1 MRQKNYEGS
10 KIILFARFYRPH
22 LRLFLFV
29 LSCALLMAGIDLVY
43 PLAMRYALNELLPNT
58 MYNFFFALIGGL
70 IVMYIVRSILSYIV
84 TYWGHGLGARIETD
98 MRSAIF
104 GHLQQLS
111 FRFYD
116 NNRTGQLMSR
126 VTSDLTDVTEL
137 AHHGPEDLLISFVTI
152 VGAIVILWGINWQL
166 ALILMILVPITLLYT
181 IAQRR
186 RLERVSRR
194 VKEKMAGINT
204 DIESSISGVRV
215 SKAFTNEDYE
225 IEKFGRGNQRYL
237 GARREFFR
245 AVGVFHSGMEFFVN
259 IFGVAIIGVGGLFIM
274 GGSMNTVDVLTFSLY
289 VATFLQ
295 PIRRLAAFVEQ
306 FSSGMAGFVRFT
318 EIMRL
323 KPEIEDAPGAVE
335 IGRAKG
341 DISFRDVTFSYDG
354 RDKVLAHLDL
364 EIRAGETVA
373 VVGPSGGG
381 KTTLCHLIP
390 RFYET
395 QSGTI
400 ALDGRDIKAI
410 TLESLR
416 KNIGSVSQDVFLF
429 SGTIRE
435 NIRYGRIDASD
446 EEIIEAA
453 RRAEIYDAILEMPDG
468 LDTQV
473 GERGIRLSGGQ
484 KQRISIARIFLKNPP
499 ILILDEATSA
509 LDSVTEQKI
518 QESFELL
525 SQGRTTLIIAHR
537 LSTIKRADEIIYIDE
552 QGIRERGSHEALL
565 AQDGEYAKLYRT
577 QYGVE

>member
-1 MRQKNYEGS
+1 MQPKHYDGS
-10 KIILFARFYRPH
+10 KIALFARFYRPH
-22 LRLFLFV
+22 LRLFILVLF
-29 LSCALLMAGIDLVY
+29 CALVMAAIDLIY

-58 MYNFFFALIGGL
+58 MYSFFFALIAGL
-70 IVMYIVRSILSYIV
+70 VGMYIIRSILSFIV
-84 TYWGHGLGARIETD
+84 TYLGHGLGARIETD

-104 GHLQQLS
+104 SHLQKLS

-126 VTSDLTDVTEL
+126 VTTDLTEVTEL

-152 VGAIVILWGINWQL
+152 VGAIIILWGINWQL
-166 ALILMILVPITLLYT
+166 ALILLILVPITLLC
-181 IAQRR
+181 IILQRQ
-186 RLERVSRR
+186 RLERVSRG

-204 DIESSISGVRV
+204 EIESSISGARV
-215 SKAFTNEDYE
+215 SKAFTNEAYE
-225 IEKFGRGNQRYL
+225 IEKFGRGNLRFL
-237 GARREFFR
+237 GARREFYKS
-245 AVGVFHSGMEFFVN
+245 VGIFHSGMEFFIN
-259 IFGVAIIGVGGLFIM
+259 IFGVAIIGVGGYFIM
-274 GGSMNTVDVLTFSLY
+274 RGNMNTVDVLTFSLY

-295 PIRRLAAFVEQ
+295 PIRRLTMFVEQ
-306 FSSGMAGFVRFT
+306 FASGMAGFVRFV

-323 KPEIEDAPGAVE
+323 KPEIEDAPDAQE
-335 IGRAKG
+335 IGRVKG
-341 DISFRDVTFSYDG
+341 DISFQDVTFSYND

-364 EIRAGETVA
+364 EIRAGETIA

-395 QSGTI
+395 QSGII
-400 ALDGRDIKAI
+400 ALDGIDIKKV

-416 KNIGSVSQDVFLF
+416 KNIGIVSQDVFLF

-446 EEIIEAA
+446 EEIIRAA
-453 RRAEIYDAILEMPDG
+453 RQAEIYDAILEMPDG

-473 GERGIRLSGGQ
+473 GERGTRLSGGQ
-484 KQRISIARIFLKNPP
+484 KQRVSIARIFLKNPP

-518 QESFELL
+518 QESFEIL
-525 SQGRTTLIIAHR
+525 SQGRTTLVIAHR
-537 LSTIKRADEIIYIDE
+537 LSTIQQAGEIIYIDE
-552 QGIRERGSHEALL
+552 QGIRERGTHTELL
-565 AQDGEYAKLYRT
+565 ALGGEYARLYET
-577 QYGVE
+577 QYRGS